1 MIETLM
7 SPERPANAQTP
18 PPAPKQIASSELL
31 AGQKEVWILHGQET
45 YRLRL
50 TRSGK
55 LILQK

>member
-1 MIETLM
+1 MIEILM
-7 SPERPANAQTP
+7 SPEGHTSAQTP
-18 PPAPKQIASSELL
+18 PPAPKQITSSELL
-31 AGQKEVWILHGQET
+31 AGQKEVWILHGQEV

>member
-7 SPERPANAQTP
+7 SQERPETRVP
-18 PPAPKQIASSELL
+18 PPVPRKIVSSELL